1 VRKAKTAKTQLT
13 KMLREA
19 EVQCLLWEVEV
30 KNGVAGASDQLS
42 KWEAE
47 YNQRMS
53 RGWMAIRGE
62 TYPTDF

>member
-1 VRKAKTAKTQLT
+1 MSKSQRFAKTQLT

-47 YNQRMS
+47 YNQ
-53 RGWMAIRGE
+53 IE
-62 TYPTDF
+62 KFL

>member
-1 VRKAKTAKTQLT
+1 MRKAKTAKTQLT

-47 YNQRMS
+47 YNQ
-53 RGWMAIRGE
+53 IE
-62 TYPTDF
+62 KFL